1 MGLSR
6 NVNKKKS
13 QKLILSIGLLRSPAT
28 QPGHL
33 EKDLT
38 FPPLPVIYTSM
49 NKLFKVLTLA
59 STLSATALGSDLG
72 NLSASV
78 GVDYNTSYLV
88 NNVSQ
93 AENAATAGLKL
104 GVNHFGI
111 DLYARGLFLA
121 DTSQDTGYRYGGGLG
136 KSFGL
141 TDGLSLKVDGT
152 VDRAQTGQTNVLDY
166 TEANILLSLRNA
178 FLIPYVKG
186 AYQIELDQ
194 YGYTV
199 GLEKPFEL
207 FNFVTV
213 NPAVEYTKMT
223 DYEAYAAKITL
234 TKVIWKN
241 LSVFAQGAYIDNNF
255 STKAVNFATKEL
267 NGSLVGSGG
276 LRWVF

>member
-1 MGLSR
+1 
-6 NVNKKKS
+6 
-13 QKLILSIGLLRSPAT
+13 
-28 QPGHL
+28 
-33 EKDLT
+33 
-38 FPPLPVIYTSM
+38 M

-59 STLSATALGSDLG
+59 STLSAATLAADLG
-72 NLSASV
+72 GISGSV

-93 AENAATAGLKL
+93 AENAVTTGLKV
-104 GVNHFGI
+104 GVHHFGV

-121 DTSQDTGYRYGGGLG
+121 DTSQGTGSRWGAGLG
-136 KSFGL
+136 KSLKL
-141 TDGLSLKVDGT
+141 TDSLDLKVDGT

-166 TEANILLSLRNA
+166 TEANVIFSLRNS

-207 FNFVTV
+207 FNFITV

-234 TKVIWKN
+234 TKTIWKN

-255 STKAVNFATKEL
+255 LTKTINFATKEL

>member
-1 MGLSR
+1 M
-6 NVNKKKS
+6 
-13 QKLILSIGLLRSPAT
+13 T
-28 QPGHL
+28 
-33 EKDLT
+33 
-38 FPPLPVIYTSM
+38 M
-49 NKLFKVLTLA
+49 NKLLKVLTLA
-59 STLSATALGSDLG
+59 STLSASALGENSN
-72 NLSASV
+72 NLSASI

-93 AENAATAGLKL
+93 AENATTTSLKVGANYFGL
-104 GVNHFGI
+104 

-121 DTSQDTGYRYGGGLG
+121 DSSQGAGHRYGGGLG
-136 KSFGL
+136 KSLKL
-141 TDGLSLKVDGT
+141 TDSFSLKLDGAVDRVQTGQANIASYTEADLGLSLSNK
-152 VDRAQTGQTNVLDY
+152 
-166 TEANILLSLRNA
+166 
-178 FLIPYVKG
+178 FLVPYVKG

-223 DYEAYAAKITL
+223 SYEAYAAKITL
-234 TKVIWKN
+234 TKTIWKN

-255 STKAVNFATKEL
+255 LTKTVDFATKEL

>member
-1 MGLSR
+1 M
-6 NVNKKKS
+6 
-13 QKLILSIGLLRSPAT
+13 SIGLLRSPAT
-28 QPGHL
+28 QPGQL

-38 FPPLPVIYTSM
+38 FPPLHVTYTSM

-59 STLSATALGSDLG
+59 STLSAASLGADLHG
-72 NLSASV
+72 LSASV

-93 AENAATAGLKL
+93 AENAATAGLKV
-104 GVNHFGI
+104 GVNHFGV
-111 DLYARGLFLA
+111 DFYARGLFLA

-141 TDGLSLKVDGT
+141 TDGLSLKVDGA

-234 TKVIWKN
+234 TKTIWKN